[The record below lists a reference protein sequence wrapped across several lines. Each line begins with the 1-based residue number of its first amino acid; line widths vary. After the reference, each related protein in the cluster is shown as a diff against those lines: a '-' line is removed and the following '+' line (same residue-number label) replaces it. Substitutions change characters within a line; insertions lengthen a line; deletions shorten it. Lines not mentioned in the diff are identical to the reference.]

1 MSVWA
6 VDAPAGYGKT
16 YRLMQMLGHILIDH
30 PLKEGQ
36 QVLALAFMH
45 GARRRLNERLD
56 SLPGL
61 AKRYAC
67 MTVDSLAWRVRQRW
81 RSLGA
86 HMELPPPGDAGS
98 FEAECKCAADMLA
111 DPALRRWL
119 AASFPIVVVDE
130 AQDLTTPRLAIV
142 AALSE
147 VAHIFV
153 AADEFQ
159 CLNPELRPN
168 PLEQW
173 LPTVCKP
180 ETLPEPRRTNVQDL
194 LDAAGAIRSGKPP
207 QAKTKFKIM
216 AGPKVPLAAAQL
228 ASAIKWCKGGSVA
241 VIAPTIRDKWVKD
254 TIVQVQTKPSG
265 KNKDLG
271 PFLIRWEESESDELA
286 RLMGGVQ
293 LPDACS
299 VAEAIKIL
307 RALPRSGPIEQ
318 TISCLRRTT
327 STTGRAETGKS
338 EILDHMH
345 RYVDMR
351 RHQAGTRAGGLLAM
365 TVHQAKNREF
375 DGVVLMW
382 PYAVGGDEAARRRL
396 LYNAITRARGWCN
409 VIVQGQDL
417 LKKPPFG

>member
-1 MSVWA
+1 MTVWA

-16 YRLMQMLGHILIDH
+16 HRLMHMLSLTLIEH
-30 PLKEGQ
+30 PLQEGQ

-56 SLPGL
+56 SLQGL
-61 AKRYAC
+61 ARRYAC

-81 RSLGA
+81 RSLGT
-86 HMELPPPGDAGS
+86 HLGLPLPGDAGS
-98 FEAECKCAADMLA
+98 YEAECKCAADMLA
-111 DPALRRWL
+111 DPALKRWL
-119 AASFPIVVVDE
+119 AGSFPIIVVDE

-142 AALSE
+142 AALSQ
-147 VAHIFV
+147 VARVFL

-168 PLEQW
+168 PLEKW

-194 LDAAGAIRSGKPP
+194 LGAAEAIRAGKPP
-207 QAKTKFKIM
+207 ESKKKFKIM
-216 AGPKVPLAAAQL
+216 AGPSLPLAAAQL
-228 ASAIKWCKGGSVA
+228 ASAIKWRNGGSVA
-241 VIAPTIRDKWVKD
+241 VIAPTIRDKWVKG
-254 TIVQVQTKPSG
+254 TIVHAQTKPSG
-265 KNKDLG
+265 KNKDAG
-271 PFLIRWEESESDELA
+271 PFPIRWEESESDEMV
-286 RLMGGVQ
+286 RLTDGLQ

-299 VAEAIKIL
+299 FAAAIEVL
-307 RALPRSGPIEQ
+307 RALPRSGPVEQ
-318 TISCLRRTT
+318 TIACLQRTA

-338 EILDHMH
+338 EILDHVH
-345 RYVDMR
+345 RYVGIR
-351 RHQAGTRAGGLLAM
+351 RHQARSGDSGLLAM

-382 PYAVGGDEAARRRL
+382 PYAIGGDEEAKRRL
-396 LYNAITRARGWCN
+396 LYNAITRARRWCN

-417 LKKPPFG
+417 MKKPPFG